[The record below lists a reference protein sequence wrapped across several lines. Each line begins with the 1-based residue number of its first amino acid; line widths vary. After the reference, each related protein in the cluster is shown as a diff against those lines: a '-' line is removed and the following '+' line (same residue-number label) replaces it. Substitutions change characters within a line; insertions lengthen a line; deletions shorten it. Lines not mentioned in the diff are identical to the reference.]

1 MRASMRR
8 GGLHVP
14 ANMKWIVLSLAAV
27 ASALQILP
35 PVHFD
40 NTSSSH
46 NAGFSVATTDRTIY
60 LDAGFA
66 SRKDQTGLTLLPPSA
81 SDFANTFRDDLQ
93 ELTNSSWELRTVK
106 QFPKYASG
114 IFLGRVNN
122 PQRFTYEDGRETE
135 EGYELEIQDDSVFIR
150 GSGARGMWWGT
161 RTLLQQLVLTRSSLP
176 PGRVEDAPAYAT
188 RGFLLDAG
196 RKWYSLE
203 FLKDLCTYASFFKM
217 SEFQYHATDNYPLSR
232 GQNETWGEVY
242 SQFSLHPETEALHPL
257 VQRAN
262 ETLSRAEF
270 DDFQHHCAQRGVT
283 VVPEIESPGH
293 CLTVT
298 KWRPELALDSKDL
311 LNLSHPDTVPL
322 MKSIWAEFLPWF
334 HTKEVHIGADE
345 YDPNFA
351 DDYVEFVNEMSRF
364 VHETSGKSVRIWGTY
379 EPSNITIDKNVTIQH
394 WQYGQSDPVDLARTG
409 YKVINSEDWW
419 AYMSLKS
426 DHVPISPAP
435 YPQFFNNARVLNFAD
450 QDGWQWTPELFNP
463 VNTTEQPNAQAVPGA
478 LLAAWNDSGPDATT
492 QLEAYYAIRNG
503 IPVVASQAWCGA
515 YGPRLHE
522 ETLGKSI
529 AKLSSQAVGQNLDR
543 RLPGEGSHGSG
554 LLLSWTRP
562 TTKSNQDEYNLGYG
576 SKGMGYTLQLD
587 ITGPFSLQSPDAT
600 LTLSTDGQLTFVS
613 DGWPYPLRS
622 VAEADGFDQ
631 DQPGRI
637 WANKTTSS
645 HKVVTIPR
653 KSQVT
658 ISTDEIYGSRVWVDG
673 AFVGRFEVFI
683 YGGKNQV
690 FSWAFCWDRCH
701 LTLFDRT
708 VVSSLSPSFPLLL
721 QQ

>member
-1 MRASMRR
+1 
-8 GGLHVP
+8 
-14 ANMKWIVLSLAAV
+14 MKWIVLSLAAV

-40 NTSSSH
+40 DTGSAH
-46 NAGFSVATTDRTIY
+46 NKGFSLTTTDRTIY
-60 LDAGFA
+60 LNVDFA
-66 SRKDQTGLTLLPPSA
+66 RWKDQNGLTLLPPSA

-106 QFPKYASG
+106 QFPKDASG
-114 IFLGRVNN
+114 IFLDRADH
-122 PQRFTYEDGRETE
+122 PDRFTYENGRETE
-135 EGYELEIQDDSVFIR
+135 EGYELEIKDGSVFIQ
-150 GSGARGMWWGT
+150 GSGAR
-161 RTLLQQLVLTRSSLP
+161 
-176 PGRVEDAPAYAT
+176 DAPAYAT

-196 RKWYSLE
+196 RKWYSLD

-232 GQNETWGEVY
+232 GQNDTWNEVY
-242 SQFSLHPETEALHPL
+242 SQFSLHPESEALHPL

-283 VVPEIESPGH
+283 VIPEIESPGH

-298 KWRPELALDSKDL
+298 KWRPELALESRDL

-322 MKSIWAEFLPWF
+322 MKSIWTEFLPWF

-364 VHETSGKSVRIWGTY
+364 IQETSSKSVRIWGTY

-394 WQYGQSDPVDLARTG
+394 WQYGQSDPVDLARNG
-409 YKVINSEDWW
+409 YQVINSEDWW

-426 DHVPISPAP
+426 NHIPISPAP
-435 YPQFFNNARVLNFAD
+435 YPQFFNNARVVNFAD

-463 VNTTEQPNAQAVPGA
+463 VNTTEQPDANAVPGA

-492 QLEAYYAIRNG
+492 QLEAYYAIRDG
-503 IPVVASQAWCGA
+503 IPVVASRAWCGA
-515 YGPRLHE
+515 RGPRLHE
-522 ETLGKSI
+522 QTLAESI
-529 AKLSSQAVGQNLDR
+529 VELSSQAVGQNLDR
-543 RLPGEGSHGSG
+543 RLPGEESHGLG
-554 LLLSWTRP
+554 PLLSWTRP
-562 TTKSNQDEYNLGYG
+562 TTNSNQDEYNLGYG
-576 SKGMGYTLQLD
+576 SKGMDYTLRLD
-587 ITGPFSLQSPDAT
+587 VTGPFSLQSSDAT
-600 LTLSTDGQLTFVS
+600 LTLSS
-613 DGWPYPLRS
+613 D
-622 VAEADGFDQ
+622 ADGFDQ

-637 WANKTTSS
+637 WANKTSSS
-645 HKVVTIPR
+645 HEVVTIPH
-653 KSQVT
+653 KSQIT
-658 ISTDEIYGSRVWVDG
+658 ISTNEIYGSRVWVDE

-683 YGGKNQV
+683 YGGKNKV
-690 FSWAFCWDRCH
+690 FSWAQMAFIAPLDV
-701 LTLFDRT
+701 LEGSGLQ
-708 VVSSLSPSFPLLL
+708 SLAVFQGSRDDLY
-721 QQ
+721 

>member
-1 MRASMRR
+1 M
-8 GGLHVP
+8 
-14 ANMKWIVLSLAAV
+14 NWIVLSLAAV
-27 ASALQILP
+27 ASALQSLP
-35 PVHFD
+35 PFYFD
-40 NTSSSH
+40 STLGH
-46 NAGFSVATTDRTIY
+46 NKGFSLATTNRTIY
-60 LDAGFA
+60 LNADFA
-66 SRKDQTGLTLLPPSA
+66 SWKDRNGLTLIPPSA
-81 SDFANTFRDDLQ
+81 ADFANTFRDDLQ
-93 ELTNSSWELRTVK
+93 ELTNSSWELRKVK
-106 QFPKYASG
+106 QFPEHASG
-114 IFLGRVNN
+114 IFLSRANN
-122 PQRFTYEDGRETE
+122 RDRFTYENGRETE
-135 EGYELEIQDDSVFIR
+135 EGYELEVQDGSVFIR

-161 RTLLQQLVLTRSSLP
+161 RTLLQQLILTPSSLQ

-232 GQNETWGEVY
+232 GQNETWYEVY
-242 SQFSLHPETEALHPL
+242 SQFSLHPESEALRPL

-283 VVPEIESPGH
+283 VIPEIESPGH

-322 MKSIWAEFLPWF
+322 MKSIWTEFLPWF
-334 HTKEVHIGADE
+334 YTKEVHIGADE
-345 YDPNFA
+345 YDANFA

-364 VHETSGKSVRIWGTY
+364 VQETSGKTVRIWGTY

-426 DHVPISPAP
+426 NHVPITPAP
-435 YPQFFNNARVLNFAD
+435 YPQFFNNTRVLNFAD
-450 QDGWQWTPELFNP
+450 QDGWQWMPELFNP
-463 VNTTEQPNAQAVPGA
+463 VNTTEKPDAEAVPGA

-492 QLEAYYAIRNG
+492 QLEAYYAIRDG
-503 IPVVASQAWCGA
+503 IPVVASRAWCGSR
-515 YGPRLHE
+515 GPQLHE
-522 ETLGKSI
+522 QTLAKSI
-529 AKLSSQAVGQNLDR
+529 AQLSSRAVGQNLDR

-554 LLLSWTRP
+554 PLLSWTRP
-562 TTKSNQDEYNLGYG
+562 TTESNQDEYKLGHG
-576 SKGMGYTLQLD
+576 SV
-587 ITGPFSLQSPDAT
+587 TGPFSLQSSDAT
-600 LTLSTDGQLTFVS
+600 LTLSLDGELTFVS

-637 WANKTTSS
+637 WVNKTTSS
-645 HKVVTIPR
+645 HEIVTIPR
-653 KSQVT
+653 ISQVI
-658 ISTDEIYGSRVWVDG
+658 ISTNEIYGSRVWVDG
-673 AFVGRFEVFI
+673 TFVGRFEVFI

-690 FSWAFCWDRCH
+690 FSWSQMAFVAPLDVLEGSGLQY
-701 LTLFDRT
+701 LTVFQGSRGD
-708 VVSSLSPSFPLLL
+708 
-721 QQ
+721 